1 MKRIILAFI
10 LSLACISGFAQ
21 TYRFRSSDYA
31 FGRRNSYGTI
41 VWGNWERSRVLIT
54 INADEGFIKVYSQ
67 REQNYVIV
75 DSSEEY
81 NDDKGGRD
89 IDYTAID
96 EEGIECTIRLRIQAD
111 GATQFYAFYNN
122 VAWVYSGLQRI

>member
-1 MKRIILAFI
+1 MKRIILVLI
-10 LSLACISGFAQ
+10 LSFACISGFAQ

-41 VWGNWERSRVLIT
+41 VWGNWERCRILIT

-89 IDYTAID
+89 KDYTAID

-111 GATQFYAFYNN
+111 GATQFYAFYND